1 VVNKSSIAR
10 DLENKEKKPESI
22 AKKVIRDPELLSV
35 LLDGFCSSIAGVRF
49 KSAKTLVLISEQQ
62 PDILYPYFDFFSDNL
77 TNRNNILKWNAIDV
91 LACLTRVDTKNRFDE
106 LFERFYGMLKEGALI
121 TAAHVIASSAVIATA
136 KPHLE
141 KRITEMLLKLDA
153 VPLPTQECKNI
164 LKGHAIETFGRYF
177 DQIREKEKVV
187 EFVKRELK
195 NRRAA
200 TRRKAERFLK
210 KWAG

>member
-121 TAAHVIASSAVIATA
+121 TAARDCDRQTSSGEENNRDV
-136 KPHLE
+136 
-141 KRITEMLLKLDA
+141 
-153 VPLPTQECKNI
+153 TQTRCRSPSHTRVQEHTQGPCDRNVRPV
-164 LKGHAIETFGRYF
+164 LRS
-177 DQIREKEKVV
+177 DQREGESC
-187 EFVKRELK
+187 
-195 NRRAA
+195 
-200 TRRKAERFLK
+200 
-210 KWAG
+210 